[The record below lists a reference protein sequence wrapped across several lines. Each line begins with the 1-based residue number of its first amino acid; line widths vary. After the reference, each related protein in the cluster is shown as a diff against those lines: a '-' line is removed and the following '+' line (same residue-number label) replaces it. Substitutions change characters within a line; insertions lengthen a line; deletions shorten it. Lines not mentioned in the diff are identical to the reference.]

1 MFTNFQNPITD
12 LNRLIAAAV
21 IDREFCALLL
31 TNPLRAIG
39 EGYYGEYFQ
48 FSPETQAHISTIK
61 ASSLSEFARKLSS
74 SPPSSEVLSHHKKT
88 TSRKRPILSGPHYD
102 ISV

>member
-1 MFTNFQNPITD
+1 MINNFQNPITD

-48 FSPETQAHISTIK
+48 FSPEAKARIGTIE
-61 ASSLSEFARKLSS
+61 ASSLSEFAQKLVE
-74 SPPSSEVLSHHKKT
+74 SPVSPENSNHIKRNGSKKH
-88 TSRKRPILSGPHYD
+88 SFSYGSYYD

>member
-1 MFTNFQNPITD
+1 MLNNFQNPITD

-48 FSPETQAHISTIK
+48 FSPETKAKIGTIE
-61 ASSLSEFARKLSS
+61 ASSLSEFARKLVDFPV
-74 SPPSSEVLSHHKKT
+74 SPESHSHGKRNGVKKH
-88 TSRKRPILSGPHYD
+88 SFSYGSYYD